1 MKLVV
6 RTLLLPLTL
15 IYPFFVYWTM
25 QNDAHASGIILL
37 ISLLVMRLYTA
48 QARHERQLVFGLVLI
63 VFGVILATGS
73 SYGLKL
79 YPVVINLSF
88 LVVFGFSLLSS
99 MPIVERIARLHEPGL
114 PSQATPYLRRV
125 TQVWCLFFAINGSVS
140 LATVVL
146 NNNTWWL
153 WYNGIIAYLLMAIVF
168 IGEWFIRQRVKV
180 QYL

>member
-15 IYPFFVYWTM
+15 IYPFFVYWAI
-25 QNDAHASGIILL
+25 QNNEHASGLILL
-37 ISLLVMRLYTA
+37 VGLLAMRLYTA
-48 QARHERQLVFGLVLI
+48 QVRNERQLIFGLIII
-63 VFGVILATGS
+63 VFSVILATGS

-79 YPVVINLSF
+79 YPVVISLS
-88 LVVFGFSLLSS
+88 LLAVFGFSLLSS
-99 MPIVERIARLHEPGL
+99 MPLVERIARLREPDL
-114 PSQATPYLRRV
+114 PSQATPYLRRI
-125 TQVWCLFFAINGSVS
+125 TQVWCLFFAVNASVS
-140 LATVVL
+140 MATVVV

-168 IGEWFIRQRVKV
+168 IGEWFIRQRVKA